1 MMEFKFIEKSDF
13 FKYLPLIEDLYRES
27 FNGGK
32 EINYFKWRYL
42 DNPYEDLQIIVA
54 LDSGKMASF
63 YAVSPKEILFNG
75 EKIKTAISLNTMTSE
90 KYRGKGLFVTLADK
104 LYERMSESGY
114 EMVWGYPNN
123 ISHRTFIDKLGWENI
138 YKIPTLEIKKNDIN
152 LNLLEIDDKI
162 NVLTDDSFDYNYNK
176 LPNVRSNFT
185 VYKDNDILRWRYLN
199 NPNNDYFNSCIV
211 RDGLVSSFIV
221 SKIYNQTLNII
232 DYRYSTPE
240 EFFII
245 FKSILTDSNYNLID
259 KISIWNNISS
269 DIRNRLEKL
278 GFSNNYPIRYF
289 GGKILNSKVK
299 KNDFINW
306 RNWNLNMGDNN
317 EY

>member
-1 MMEFKFIEKSDF
+1 MEFKFIEKSDF

-27 FNGGK
+27 FNSGK

-42 DNPYEDLQIIVA
+42 DNPYGDLQIIVA
-54 LDSGKMASF
+54 IDNGKMASF
-63 YAVSPKEILFNG
+63 YAVSPKEILYNG

-138 YKIPTLEIKKNDIN
+138 YEIPTLEIKKNDIN

-162 NVLTDDSFDYNYNK
+162 NVLTDNSFDYNYNK
-176 LPNVRSNFT
+176 LPTVRSNFT

-211 RDGLVSSFIV
+211 RDGLVSSYIV
-221 SKIYNQTLNII
+221 SKIYNHTLNII
-232 DYRYSTPE
+232 DYRYSTTD

-245 FKSILTDSNYNLID
+245 FKSIVTDLNYNLID
-259 KISIWNNISS
+259 KITIWNNISS

-289 GGKILNSKVK
+289 GGKILSSKVK